1 MSVHGEIGIAGSRRR
16 RAIVLAAGLAISFA
30 ALLAIA
36 NPFVSATSGG
46 SPYAVP
52 VVDDTNPAGNIVET
66 TIRAEEAVVDVGNGV
81 KAKAQTFNGQIPGPT
96 FVLNV
101 GDTVIV
107 HYENH
112 LSKISGIH
120 WHGIELA
127 NSMDGT
133 PFTQDQVLPGESFI
147 YKFTVHRPGIFWYH
161 PHHHSSTNQVF
172 KGLYGM
178 VLVKDP
184 SEAALQG
191 AGVLPSAAQTKPI
204 VLSDITVCK
213 SPGTND
219 ATTYKPGEP
228 WVTGA
233 ALPAQQPPTPK
244 NLCEGPKV
252 EAPAGVVNPYPI
264 DEDGNARGPFAAGE
278 VPNIQSLNHAGPTN
292 EGQTVLTNGK
302 NVGGRSGSPC
312 NPMGCPPHTKPGALS
327 PGAEVLNVQPGQG
340 LRLQLLNAS
349 ATRYFRLQLADA
361 EGAQVPLLRVGGEG
375 GLLDKAVLE
384 GGEMGTWKTGYL
396 AGEILLPPG
405 SRADVVAAIPDTKA
419 SGVLT
424 LWTEDYAR
432 TGKGFTNTPTVPVMH
447 LNLAGAKTG
456 PYTIA
461 NGTPVLEA
469 AGKSV
474 EKLGPPTGTLL
485 NPATFN
491 PPKLGKPT
499 PEIDLTADAQKSLGI
514 DGVFGDHDGG
524 TNYMTASHLGS
535 SRYAKE
541 GDTLALE
548 VKNVTGANHPYHLHG
563 FSIQPIA
570 LTKGGESFN
579 FVPEFRD
586 NVDVPPGFVLKF
598 RIRLDPRAQ
607 PDGVTGGGA
616 LGRWLLH
623 CHIFF
628 HATDGMLS
636 ELVVTAPNGNERP
649 DVKVSDVEPPP
660 VEQGKTATVTG
671 TYRDPDGDPV
681 TLSASVGS
689 VADNGGGN
697 FTWTYP
703 TAYTEADQLVYV
715 TATDAGGLKG
725 QVPFYMRTT
734 PNQAPVMT
742 KLKVRPK
749 KFAAAKA
756 RTKLKASISKKKKK
770 GGKKKRAAKIRF
782 NLSEP
787 AAVQFTLKRV
797 RPKKPRIKIPA
808 FSRDVARTGSI
819 AVGFTGRFKRKKPL
833 PPGKYRLTARATDPG
848 GLQSGQ
854 LATVFRIIR

>member
-1 MSVHGEIGIAGSRRR
+1 MLRTGETGAKGPRRR
-16 RAIVLAAGLAISFA
+16 RLIGLSIGLAVA
-30 ALLAIA
+30 MTAYLVVA

-46 SPYAVP
+46 DPYSVP
-52 VVDDTNPAGNIVET
+52 VVTDTNPAANIVET
-66 TIRAEEAVVDVGNGV
+66 SITAEEATVDIGNGV
-81 KAKAQTFNGQIPGPT
+81 QAKAQTFNGQIPGPT
-96 FVLNV
+96 FQLNV

-107 HYENH
+107 HYANH
-112 LSKISGIH
+112 LSRVSGIH

-133 PFTQDQVLPGESFI
+133 PFTQDQVQPGGNFI

-184 SEAALQG
+184 SDAALQSS
-191 AGVLPSAAQTKPI
+191 GVLPPASQTKPI

-213 SPGTND
+213 AKGSND

-228 WVTGA
+228 WVGGA
-233 ALPAQQPPTPK
+233 VLPAQQPPTPK
-244 NLCEGPKV
+244 NLCEGPSV
-252 EAPAGVVNPYPI
+252 EKPAGVINPYPI
-264 DEDGNARGPFAAGE
+264 DEDGNARGSFAAGD

-292 EGQTVLTNGK
+292 EGQTVLTNGR
-302 NVGGRSGSPC
+302 NVGGRAGSPC
-312 NPMGCPPHTKPGALS
+312 QPLGCPPHTKPGALS
-327 PGAEVLNVQPGQG
+327 PNASLLNVQPGQG

-349 ATRYFRLQLADA
+349 ATRYFRLQLADE
-361 EGAQVPLLRVGGEG
+361 EGAEVPLVRVGGEG

-405 SRADVVAAIPDTKA
+405 SRADVVAAIPNTKT

-424 LWTEDYAR
+424 LWTEDFER
-432 TGKGFTNTPTVPVMH
+432 SGLGFTNTPTVPVMH
-447 LNLAGAKTG
+447 LNLSGPKVG

-461 NGTPVLEA
+461 NGTPLLNSI
-469 AGKSV
+469 GKSV
-474 EKLGPPTGTLL
+474 EKLGAPTGTVL

-491 PPKLGKPT
+491 PAKKGLAT
-499 PEIDLTADAQKSLGI
+499 PSIDLTSNAQKSLGI
-514 DGVFGDHDGG
+514 NNVFGEHDGAP
-524 TNYMTASHLGS
+524 NYMDAAHLDS
-535 SRYAKE
+535 SRYVKE

-548 VKNVTGANHPYHLHG
+548 VKNVTGADHPFHLHG
-563 FSIQPIA
+563 FSIQPIS
-570 LTKGGESFN
+570 LSNGGETFE

-586 NVDVPPGFVLKF
+586 NVNVPPGFTLKF
-598 RIRLDPRAQ
+598 KVRIDPRAQ
-607 PDGVTGGGA
+607 PDGTTSGGA

-649 DVKVSDVEPPP
+649 DVNVSTSEPPP
-660 VEQGKTATVTG
+660 VEQGKTATLTG

-689 VADNGGGN
+689 VADTGGGN
-697 FTWTYP
+697 YTWSFPTSFTQG
-703 TAYTEADQLVYV
+703 DQLVYI
-715 TATDAGGLKG
+715 TATDSNGLKG
-725 QVPFYMRTT
+725 QIPFQLRTT

-742 KLKVRPK
+742 QLKTTPK
-749 KFAAAKA
+749 TFAAGKA
-756 RTKLKASISKKKKK
+756 RTKLNAIVSKKKKRR
-770 GGKKKRAAKIRF
+770 KRGTKIRF

-787 AAVQFTLKRV
+787 AKVQFTLKRV
-797 RPKKPRIKIPA
+797 KPKKPKVKAPPFSREVTKAGGIVIA
-808 FSRDVARTGSI
+808 FS
-819 AVGFTGRFKRKKPL
+819 GRFKRKKPL
-833 PPGKYRLTARATDPG
+833 PPGRYRLTAQGTDGG
-848 GLQSGQ
+848 GLLSQQ
-854 LATVFRIIR
+854 LTTTFKIVR